1 MCVCVQILKGLR
13 ETLEEASAA
22 PLPAGASS
30 STAESIKEGLVQVGV
45 RLMPPP
51 PLLLLLRRRL
61 PSPAGMATTRR
72 EMQPSWLLP
81 RRRGRRRPRGACSWS
96 GIG

>member
-51 PLLLLLRRRL
+51 PLLLLLLLLLQMHQVLVVQRGT
-61 PSPAGMATTRR
+61 A
-72 EMQPSWLLP
+72 LP
-81 RRRGRRRPRGACSWS
+81 R
-96 GIG
+96 

>member
-51 PLLLLLRRRL
+51 PLLLLLLLLLLLQMHQVLVVQRGT
-61 PSPAGMATTRR
+61 A
-72 EMQPSWLLP
+72 LP
-81 RRRGRRRPRGACSWS
+81 R
-96 GIG
+96 

>member
-1 MCVCVQILKGLR
+1 VQILKGLR

-51 PLLLLLRRRL
+51 PLLVLLLLLLLQMHQVLVVQRGT
-61 PSPAGMATTRR
+61 A
-72 EMQPSWLLP
+72 LP
-81 RRRGRRRPRGACSWS
+81 R
-96 GIG
+96 